1 MRGRRP
7 RKGSEAEGRGMGGAF
22 ARPSGGRG
30 VRSKAEEGEVRVAR
44 PKAEE
49 GEGRIAR
56 PKAEEGEGRITQ
68 AEGLARGEAY
78 CAVAVIKIKA
88 RRSVL
93 RSGCIAKWRDDI
105 LW

>member
-1 MRGRRP
+1 MAYC
-7 RKGSEAEGRGMGGAF
+7 EAEGRGMGGAF

-30 VRSKAEEGEVRVAR
+30 V
-44 PKAEE
+44 
-49 GEGRIAR
+49 R

-88 RRSVL
+88 RRRRAKFFEFLFVFNTKNCIKHTTSCPCIKP
-93 RSGCIAKWRDDI
+93 SG
-105 LW
+105 